1 MIKLLSLS
9 FVGIGRFV
17 EKQTI
22 DFSTKDKLLQVDGQ
36 NENTGG
42 SSGSGKTTVFHALDY
57 LLGINDIAATKLQS
71 RLTKTTISVDGL
83 FDIDGK
89 VVKLS
94 RSKKDGLVI
103 DIDGEITSGNV
114 KAAEEALDNLIGIPK
129 KIFKKMIHKKQ
140 KEGGFFLN
148 LTAKESYDF
157 LTKALGL
164 EGLTNQTII
173 IDTDIKKS
181 KETLIGLEKHYSIL
195 ESGIKSSQADIDSFT
210 LPEAPA
216 LVYMEELQALVGQHT
231 SSVEMLQKTL
241 AGELAALDDRKP
253 LKKSAD
259 TTELILLVNKLENDK
274 MLLELDK
281 QKETSALS
289 TVNSQNTQSVSSNIN
304 NLKHVIKETE
314 AKLGKIPY
322 LRNQIN
328 KIASD
333 MKSHMEQKAH
343 IEKAQCPTCMQGW
356 VGDSASDKIK
366 SIQDAIEGF
375 KKTALEVKV
384 MLDEEPS
391 LVSTLAL
398 QNKTTSEYESELS
411 RIRSEYETS
420 SKEIQECY
428 SSKISSVVVELS
440 SLKSKVTNIESEVNN
455 EYLQLLNLHNAEKAK
470 VSQDLLNSISMEKE
484 VKSKVESELQ
494 SAKGKKDLFDKS
506 LQMRSVLDGKLAKQ
520 KTELESVNQDLTLNK
535 KKVEIAEES
544 KRLIK
549 SYSLQKFQETLDA
562 IGETASDILRNVPNM
577 STASIYFEGS
587 KETASGS
594 IKEEVTAFIS
604 VDGEPDVD
612 IETLSG
618 GERTSADLAVDLA
631 VIDVL
636 EAKAG
641 KGADFF
647 ILDEPFDG
655 ADNITRAAIVDIVK
669 GIDSNKRI
677 IIVDH
682 SEETK
687 EIISDKILV
696 IRNGE
701 TSSVV

>member
-9 FVGIGRFV
+9 FVGIGRFT
-17 EKQTI
+17 EKQTV
-22 DFSTKDKLLQVDGQ
+22 DFSSREKLLQIDGR

-42 SSGSGKTTVFHALDY
+42 SSGSGKTTVFHSLDY

-71 RLTKTTISVDGL
+71 RLTKTTIAVEGV

-89 VVKLS
+89 IVKLA

-103 DIDGEITSGNV
+103 DVAGEITSGNV
-114 KAAEEALDNLIGIPK
+114 KAAEELLENLIGVPK

-164 EGLTNQTII
+164 ENLTNQVTII
-173 IDTDIKKS
+173 DLDIKKQ
-181 KETLIGLEKHYSIL
+181 KEQLIGLEKHYSIL
-195 ESGIKSSQADIDSFT
+195 ESGIKTSQADIDAFRLS
-210 LPEAPA
+210 EAPS
-216 LVYMEELQALVGQHT
+216 LVYMEELQAKVAT
-231 SSVEMLQKTL
+231 AVTNIDTLQKTL
-241 AGELAALDDRKP
+241 VGELAALEETKP
-253 LKKSAD
+253 IKAGAD
-259 TTELILLVNKLENDK
+259 NTELNLLLTKLETDK
-274 MLLELDK
+274 NALEKDK
-281 QKETSALS
+281 QNELS
-289 TVNSQNTQSVSSNIN
+289 LVSSVKGVESSNVESERAI
-304 NLKHVIKETE
+304 LKHVIKSTE
-314 AKLGKIPY
+314 SQLGKIPF
-322 LRNQIN
+322 LRNQIS
-328 KIASD
+328 KIALD
-333 MKSHMEQKAH
+333 MKSNMEQKAH
-343 IEKAQCPTCMQGW
+343 IKKAQCPTCMQNW
-356 VGDSASDKIK
+356 VGDTAESKIK
-366 SIQDAIEGF
+366 AIQESIENL
-375 KKTALEVKV
+375 KKTALEIKAA
-384 MLDEEPS
+384 LDEEP
-391 LVSTLAL
+391 TLTATL
-398 QNKTTSEYESELS
+398 NSQNATMAGLEEKQKEIQAQYDVAT
-411 RIRSEYETS
+411 
-420 SKEIQECY
+420 KEIQERY
-428 SSKISSVVVELS
+428 ASKIGSVVVEIS
-440 SLKSKVTNIESEVNN
+440 SIKSRLTNIEAN
-455 EYLQLLNLHNAEKAK
+455 
-470 VSQDLLNSISMEKE
+470 LNSKHLEQLNIFNARKNEISQELLSKISLEKE
-484 VKSKVESELQ
+484 VKSQFESEYQ
-494 SAKGKKDLFDKS
+494 IAKGKKDLYDKS
-506 LQMRSVLDGKLAKQ
+506 LQMRSLLDSKL
-520 KTELESVNQDLTLNK
+520 KTQASEITIIK
-535 KKVEIAEES
+535 KNVIEVQRKIEVAEES

-604 VDGEPDVD
+604 VDGELDVD

-618 GERTSADLAVDLA
+618 GERTSTDLAVDLA

-636 EAKAG
+636 ESKAG

-655 ADNITRAAIVDIVK
+655 ADNITRAAIVEIVK

-687 EIISDKILV
+687 EIISDKITV
-696 IRNGE
+696 IRSGE